1 MSSQFIQRLLNAM
14 LVLALLALGA
24 CSPKTNHETLSSG
37 LTATFG
43 DEEIVSTRQQ
53 DLGTVVVLVK
63 LKNPPLLSQLEN
75 RQIDKELKA
84 EIDKEQAEALQEM
97 AKISPDIK
105 LVFRYQLVINALAMS
120 APSKFIEQLQKLSA
134 VSHAEL
140 SQKFDRPQ
148 VKVTEI
154 PASSSAAEDFS
165 LRNSV
170 KFIGGEAMHA
180 LGFSGQ
186 GVKVGII
193 DTGIDYTHSM
203 LGGPGTVD
211 AFKSVD
217 PKKATSLFPNKK
229 VVGGI
234 DLVGTD
240 FDSAAALPAK
250 RIPHPDENPMD
261 EGGHGSHVAG
271 TVAGLG
277 DGVKT
282 YSGVA
287 PEAQLYAI
295 KVFGA
300 EGSTSDEVVIAA
312 LEYAANPARDGSLNG
327 QLDVVNLSLGSG
339 YGNPHILYA
348 EAIRN
353 LSNAGTAVVISA
365 GNSGNENFIVGA
377 PGTSDE
383 AISVA
388 ASIDDLEHNW
398 KFAAVKFTNPE
409 AKEYVAEAIEGSISK
424 PIADAGA
431 VSGELVFIG
440 NAAQDLD
447 AETAAKVKGKVAL
460 IDRGV
465 VTFAEKVKRAAGAGA
480 TGVVVANNVAGE
492 AFAMGGDGKFDIPAI
507 MITQGLGDQLKKDM
521 KAGAVRI
528 DYQTPLRIE
537 KPELIDTITGFS
549 SKGPRSVDGF
559 FKPEI
564 AAPGSDIISAEK
576 GGGKAAVKM
585 SGTSMAAPHM
595 AGVAALIKQAHPELS
610 SAEMKSVL
618 MGTAK
623 TIFEKKDARYPLSRM
638 GAGRVQVDKAHAAI
652 VATEPASI
660 SLGLVNVQSKKT
672 LPAVLRVKNLKDQ
685 TRVLSLSLEDAA
697 KGLSLKPVADVKLA
711 GKATAQVALKL
722 TLDTTVAGAATE
734 MDGFIVLK
742 DGKVE
747 VLRVPVLAVVQ
758 HISQLTVGDVKV
770 HASVGDA
777 EGASADLE
785 VKNAAGAKGSL
796 LLFNLLGTDG
806 RKQAGVKNP
815 FVSNACDLESVG
827 YRIIT
832 RQKEK
837 ILQVALK
844 MYQPVTS
851 WSQCELSVL
860 IDTNKDG
867 EAEQEIAGMS
877 LGTIPGSG
885 TAKPGFGSY
894 LLNATKARDLRRQF
908 EAAVASGDT
917 KVKEDYSSAL
927 LAAQPMTTYDVSTVA
942 VLEAPISELA
952 VRENGVLGIKVL
964 TSHYES
970 APSEVDDMLGG
981 LKAHW
986 LTVSTNENDQA
997 FKDLPE
1003 STEVAAGAS
1012 SVIVDLTKGAGSE
1025 SLLVLA
1031 PQNSRS
1037 LSNTIKDSQSKILK
1051 PVYEP

>member
-1 MSSQFIQRLLNAM
+1 M
-14 LVLALLALGA
+14 
-24 CSPKTNHETLSSG
+24 
-37 LTATFG
+37 
-43 DEEIVSTRQQ
+43 
-53 DLGTVVVLVK
+53 GT
-63 LKNPPLLSQLEN
+63 E
-75 RQIDKELKA
+75 
-84 EIDKEQAEALQEM
+84 
-97 AKISPDIK
+97 
-105 LVFRYQLVINALAMS
+105 
-120 APSKFIEQLQKLSA
+120 
-134 VSHAEL
+134 
-140 SQKFDRPQ
+140 
-148 VKVTEI
+148 
-154 PASSSAAEDFS
+154 
-165 LRNSV
+165 
-170 KFIGGEAMHA
+170 
-180 LGFSGQ
+180 
-186 GVKVGII
+186 
-193 DTGIDYTHSM
+193 
-203 LGGPGTVD
+203 
-211 AFKSVD
+211 
-217 PKKATSLFPNKK
+217 
-229 VVGGI
+229 
-234 DLVGTD
+234 

-250 RIPHPDENPMD
+250 RIPHPDDNPMD

-388 ASIDDLEHNW
+388 ASIDDMEHNW
-398 KFAAVKFTNPE
+398 KFAAVRFTNTG

-431 VSGELVFIG
+431 VSGELVFVG
-440 NAAQDLD
+440 NASQDLD
-447 AETAAKVKGKVAL
+447 AETAAKVKGKIAF

-465 VTFAEKVKRAAGAGA
+465 VTFAEKVKRAVAAGAI
-480 TGVVVANNVAGE
+480 GVVVANNVAGE

-507 MITQGLGDQLKKDM
+507 MITQGLGDQLKTDL

-528 DYQTPLRIE
+528 DYQTPLLIE
-537 KPELIDTITGFS
+537 KPEFIDTITGFS

-564 AAPGSDIISAEK
+564 SAPGSDIISAEK
-576 GGGKAAVKM
+576 GGGKAGVKM

-595 AGVAALIKQAHPELS
+595 AGVAALIKKAHPELS

-618 MGTAK
+618 MGTSK
-623 TIFEKKDARYPLSRM
+623 NIFAKKDERYPLSRM

-672 LPAVLRVKNLKDQ
+672 VPAVLKVKNLKEQ

-697 KGLSLKPVADVKLA
+697 KGLSLKSVADVKLA
-711 GKATAQVALKL
+711 GKASVQLALKL
-722 TLDTTVAGAATE
+722 TLDTTAAGAAAE

-742 DGKVE
+742 DGKEV

-777 EGASADLE
+777 EGAAADLE
-785 VKNAAGAKGSL
+785 VKNVAGAKGSL

-827 YRIIT
+827 YRIVT
-832 RQKEK
+832 RKQEK

-851 WSQCELSVL
+851 WSQCEVSVL
-860 IDTNKDG
+860 IDTNRDG
-867 EAEQEIAGMS
+867 EAEQELAGMS
-877 LGTIPGSG
+877 LGAIPGSG

-894 LLNATKARDLRRQF
+894 LLNAAKARDLRRQF

-917 KVKEDYSSAL
+917 KAKEDYSSAL

-942 VLEAPISELA
+942 ILEAPISELA

-964 TSHYES
+964 SSHYES
-970 APSEVDDMLGG
+970 APGEVDDVLGG
-981 LKAHW
+981 LKNQW
-986 LTVSTNENDQA
+986 LAVSTNENDQA

-1003 STEVAAGAS
+1003 FTEIAAGAS
-1012 SVIVDLTKGAGSE
+1012 SVFVDLTKGAGAE

-1031 PQNSRS
+1031 PQNARS
-1037 LSNTIKDSQSKILK
+1037 QSNAIKDSQSKILK
-1051 PVYEP
+1051 AVYEP